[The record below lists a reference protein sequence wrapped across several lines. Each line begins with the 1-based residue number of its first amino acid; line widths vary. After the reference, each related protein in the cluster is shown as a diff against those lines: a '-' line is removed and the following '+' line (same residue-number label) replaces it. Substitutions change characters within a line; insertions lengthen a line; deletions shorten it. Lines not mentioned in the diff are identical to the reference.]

1 MFNINHVAISV
12 TDIERSIE
20 FYKKFGFQE
29 FKSWKAEDGSIKINM
44 LKLNNTVLEIF
55 CYKED
60 KVTLGGN
67 NIIMKIT
74 LIRHAESV
82 YNEKRLLQGQVD
94 CELSKKGLKETKE
107 KSKNFPSNFDIC
119 FCSPLKRTKQT
130 AEILVPYLNKIYD
143 ERIIERGLGDWENTP
158 NTDEK
163 QFLMH
168 NKTVPPNGETF
179 EEFDNRILDFLEML
193 KKDYNNKKILIVTHG
208 GVIYAIHRILGL
220 KVKVIENLEMVT
232 VNF

>member
-1 MFNINHVAISV
+1 
-12 TDIERSIE
+12 
-20 FYKKFGFQE
+20 
-29 FKSWKAEDGSIKINM
+29 
-44 LKLNNTVLEIF
+44 
-55 CYKED
+55 
-60 KVTLGGN
+60 
-67 NIIMKIT
+67 MKIT

-94 CELSKKGLKETKE
+94 CELSKKGLKDTKE
-107 KSKNFPSNFDIC
+107 KSKNFPSDFDIC

-143 ERIIERGLGDWENTP
+143 ERIIERGFGDWENTP

-193 KKDYNNKKILIVTHG
+193 KNDYNNEKILIVTHG

-220 KVKVIENLEMVT
+220 KVRAIENLEMVT